1 MSTALASTVEIPPS
15 PPFHPQGVR
24 RWVPCCYAAT
34 LPQPKGGIKTIV
46 GAHSPLWKRGA
57 RGDLTRPSRG
67 FTLLELLVVMV
78 IVGITLGMVSFN
90 AMPDERQVLQ
100 NDAQRIALLLQL
112 ARDEAIV
119 RNRPIAFEA
128 EADRYRFLL
137 RDGKTWQTLQQ
148 DDMLRE
154 REFKRS
160 PVTLSISPPS
170 PEQTTALRIV
180 FGREPVGM
188 PFVLTLATGD
198 AQVAIRADGIGHFA
212 VE

>member
-1 MSTALASTVEIPPS
+1 MAY
-15 PPFHPQGVR
+15 R
-24 RWVPCCYAAT
+24 R
-34 LPQPKGGIKTIV
+34 L
-46 GAHSPLWKRGA
+46 
-57 RGDLTRPSRG
+57 SRG

-90 AMPDERQVLQ
+90 AVPNGQQVLQ

-137 RDGKTWQTLQQ
+137 REGNTWQVLAQ
-148 DDMLRE
+148 DDLLRE
-154 REFKRS
+154 REFKRF
-160 PVTLSISPPS
+160 PVTFSISPPS
-170 PEQTTALRIV
+170 PEQTTPLRII
-180 FGREPVGM
+180 FGREPVDK

-198 AQVAIRADGIGHFA
+198 AHVAIRADGIGHFV